1 MRTSLA
7 SVAAVAA
14 STVLLA
20 GCFPSATVKAE
31 YPSAESAQ
39 PTNCLT
45 PTKGAVAAL
54 HESIQTK
61 SPSATVLRTGL
72 VAADEADLWYL
83 AIEFYDAGLD
93 QDFTG
98 IWASAQDLTTNEE
111 PAFVSVD
118 EVAEAS
124 SEYAQP
130 ADFDSIGVLLPSA
143 EEAVDCLA

>member
-1 MRTSLA
+1 MRASL
-7 SVAAVAA
+7 AAVAD
-14 STVLLA
+14 STLLLA
-20 GCFPSATVKAE
+20 GCFPSAPVKAE
-31 YPSAESAQ
+31 YPDAEPAL
-39 PTNCLT
+39 PANCLT

-54 HESIQTK
+54 HESIQAK
-61 SPSATVLRTGL
+61 SPDATIVRTGL
-72 VAADEADLWYL
+72 VDAEESDLWYL
-83 AIEFYDAGLD
+83 AIEFHDAGLD
-93 QDFTG
+93 REFTG